1 MSASLCIGVQV
12 TRDSCARQP
21 FKPLTVNREAQ
32 EKGLGGTL
40 GSCKGR

>member
-12 TRDSCARQP
+12 TRDFCARQP
-21 FKPLTVNREAQ
+21 FKPLTVNRESQ